1 MIPFTLL
8 PEKPLFL
15 VSKSFLA
22 VGRFISS
29 FFPLLAMWLRQSEY
43 AYSPREF
50 SAMAFAASLF
60 NSLFL
65 FAVLNIFGY
74 LIARDVAVIA
84 IAVAGTMFL
93 FTLLS
98 ILAYPVIVSM
108 RRARQI
114 DVNLINAVRQ
124 ILIELHSG
132 VTLFSAMKSVT
143 IDYGEA
149 SVEFK
154 KIVSRIESGTSEAD
168 VLADASAYTPSNGMR
183 RVLWQISN
191 ALKVG
196 SDVSTALEAQLGDL
210 TSERLEQI
218 RRYGQEL
225 SPWTM
230 MYMLVAII
238 FPSLGV
244 TTLIVLSTFLQ
255 VAMPPVIFPAIVFI
269 LVLFQLFFMNL
280 VSSRRPAI

>member
-1 MIPFTLL
+1 MIPFNLL
-8 PEKPLFL
+8 PEKFAYSISKYFIVLGGFL
-15 VSKSFLA
+15 
-22 VGRFISS
+22 SS
-29 FFPLLAMWLRQSEY
+29 FFPLLGIWLKQAEY
-43 AYSPREF
+43 SYSPREY
-50 SAMAFAASLF
+50 SAMAFTSALF

-65 FAVLNIFGY
+65 FTLLSIVSY
-74 LIARDVAVIA
+74 LIKRDFIA
-84 IAVAGTMFL
+84 LSIVLAGVMFI

-98 ILAYPVIVSM
+98 ILSYPIIVSM

-124 ILIELHSG
+124 VVIELHSG
-132 VTLFSAMKSVT
+132 VTLFYAMKSVT
-143 IDYGEA
+143 IDYAEA
-149 SVEFK
+149 SREFK
-154 KIVSRIESGTSEAD
+154 KITDKIESGIAEAD
-168 VLADASAYTPSNGMR
+168 ALADASASTPSNGMK

-196 SDVSTALEAQLGDL
+196 SDISIALEAQLDDL

-230 MYMLVAII
+230 MYMLIAII

-244 TTLIVLSTFLQ
+244 TTLIVLSTFIH
-255 VAMPPVIFPAIVFI
+255 ADIPVIIFPAIAFSMA
-269 LVLFQLFFMNL
+269 LFQLFFINL
-280 VSSRRPAI
+280 VGTRRPAI